1 MLFVAVSFSRSF
13 EGMRGLNVTDVR
25 RERIPLLWS
34 NARQTSLTSAFY
46 LNMERGGGGGGG
58 GSKMYLCLQKNEAA
72 WKGCTQYEG
81 QRGRKEMSQRRNC
94 DR

>member
-46 LNMERGGGGGGG
+46 LNMERGGGGGGVL
-58 GSKMYLCLQKNEAA
+58 K
-72 WKGCTQYEG
+72 CTCVCRRTKLLG
-81 QRGRKEMSQRRNC
+81 RGVHSTKVREVGRR
-94 DR
+94 